1 MRGLTERQ
9 QDVIAIIQ
17 RHITEHGR
25 PPTVRFIAAALGI
38 GSTNGVADHLRALE
52 RKGVI
57 ARDSKVSR
65 GVRLLG
71 SYAVPSATAVTT
83 ATPAPV
89 ATAKH
94 GDDVERCPMCGHA
107 IEGVQ

>member
-17 RHITEHGR
+17 SHITQHGR

-38 GSTNGVADHLRALE
+38 GSTNGVVDHLRALE
-52 RKGVI
+52 RKGVLT
-57 ARDSKVSR
+57 RDSKVSC
-65 GVRLLG
+65 GIRLLG
-71 SYAVPSATAVTT
+71 SYAMPQATTPAAAST
-83 ATPAPV
+83 ATY
-89 ATAKH
+89 
-94 GDDVERCPMCGHA
+94 GDDAERCPMCGHA

>member
-38 GSTNGVADHLRALE
+38 GSTNGVGDHLRALE

-71 SYAVPSATAVTT
+71 SYAVPSATAMTS
-83 ATPAPV
+83 AA
-89 ATAKH
+89 ATAATH